1 MGKEYDYF
9 WCPGCSNYRHK
20 EIENIVR
27 VAHMSDRIK
36 RQDHTKNFYTVAW
49 SFLCDVCI
57 DKSKGFG
64 LNNEKTETNN
74 VDMP

>member
-27 VAHMSDRIK
+27 VAHMTDRIK
-36 RQDHTKNFYTVAW
+36 RQETYTENFYTVAW

-64 LNNEKTETNN
+64 NNEKPDNA
-74 VDMP
+74 DMP